1 MELKN
6 LSQVTALGMALTLV
20 AAQAAPP
27 VGLRAPALGSARAIG
42 TAVSASNFMM
52 NERVMP
58 GSGSVPDG
66 AALATNAAGST
77 LHLDGGVRLDLAPH
91 SRGRVYQD
99 RLVLEAGEAS
109 LDGLAGYKVDASE
122 LRVAPSRG
130 ARSAVGYETDG
141 RLKVSAEGGPVR
153 VTNRSGLLLAQ
164 VLPGRSIFLTPKAGS
179 GTANTMSLV
188 GTIEK
193 RDNGL
198 FLMDETAGI
207 TVKLQGIELDKYV
220 GKKVRIAGKTDEQAA
235 RLEGIAATV
244 LVERVQPVG
253 SAAKKKGAAAGAA
266 GGAAAAGA
274 GLSTTAIVV
283 GGIAVAGAVT
293 GTSVAVNRSGKSAT
307 GGPTGGPIG
316 PQTISR

>member
-27 VGLRAPALGSARAIG
+27 VGLGSARAIG
-42 TAVSASNFMM
+42 TAVSASNFLM
-52 NERVMP
+52 NERVMA
-58 GSGSVPDG
+58 GSGSVPEG
-66 AALATNAAGST
+66 AALATNATGST

-109 LDGLAGYKVDASE
+109 LDGRAGAYRVDASE

-130 ARSAVGYETDG
+130 ARSEVGYEMDG
-141 RLKVSAEGGPVR
+141 RLKVSAAGGPVR

-164 VLPGRSIFLTPKAGS
+164 VMPGRSVLLAPKAGT

-220 GKKVRIAGKTDEQAA
+220 GKKVRIAGKTDDQAA
-235 RLEGIAATV
+235 RMEGIAATV
-244 LVERVQPVG
+244 VVDRVQPVG
-253 SAAKKKGAAAGAA
+253 SAAKKKTGAAAGAA
-266 GGAAAAGA
+266 GGA

-293 GTSVAVNRSGKSAT
+293 GTSVAVNRSGRSAPGTT
-307 GGPTGGPIG
+307 GGGFA
-316 PQTISR
+316 PQTISQ

>member
-27 VGLRAPALGSARAIG
+27 VGLGAIALGSARAIG
-42 TAVSASNFMM
+42 TAVSASNFLM
-52 NERVMP
+52 NERVMA
-58 GSGSVPDG
+58 GSGSVPEG

-109 LDGLAGYKVDASE
+109 LDGQAGAYRVDANE

-130 ARSAVGYETDG
+130 ARSAVGYEMDG

-164 VLPGRSIFLTPKAGS
+164 VMPGRSVLLAPKAGT

-198 FLMDETAGI
+198 FLKDETAGI

-220 GKKVRIAGKTDEQAA
+220 GKKVRIAGKTDDQAA
-235 RLEGIAATV
+235 RMEGIAATV
-244 LVERVQPVG
+244 VVDRVQPVG
-253 SAAKKKGAAAGAA
+253 SAAKKKTGAAAGAA
-266 GGAAAAGA
+266 GGAAAGA

-293 GTSVAVNRSGKSAT
+293 GTSVAVNRSGRSAT
-307 GGPTGGPIG
+307 GPTGGGFG
-316 PQTISR
+316 PQTISQ

>member
-27 VGLRAPALGSARAIG
+27 VGLGSARAIG

-66 AALATNAAGST
+66 AALATTAAGST

-220 GKKVRIAGKTDEQAA
+220 GKKVRIAGKTDDQAA
-235 RLEGIAATV
+235 RMEGIAATV
-244 LVERVQPVG
+244 VVDRVQPVG

-266 GGAAAAGA
+266 GGAAAGAA

-293 GTSVAVNRSGKSAT
+293 GTSVAVNRSGRSTT
-307 GGPTGGPIG
+307 GGSTGGPIG

>member
-27 VGLRAPALGSARAIG
+27 VGLRAPALGSGRAIG

-66 AALATNAAGST
+66 AALATAAAGST
-77 LHLDGGVRLDLAPH
+77 LHLEGGVRLDLAPH

-109 LDGLAGYKVDASE
+109 LDGVAGYKVDASE

-164 VLPGRSIFLTPKAGS
+164 VMPGRSVLLAPKAGA

-220 GKKVRIAGKTDEQAA
+220 GKKVRIAGKTDDQAA

-244 LVERVQPVG
+244 LVDRVQPVG

-266 GGAAAAGA
+266 GGAAAGA

-293 GTSVAVNRSGKSAT
+293 GTSVAVNRSGKSANG
-307 GGPTGGPIG
+307 GGPPGGPIG

>member
-27 VGLRAPALGSARAIG
+27 VGLKAVPLGSARAIG
-42 TAVSASNFMM
+42 TAVSASNFLM

-99 RLVLEAGEAS
+99 RLVLEAGKAS

-164 VLPGRSIFLTPKAGS
+164 VMPGRSIFLTPKAGS

-244 LVERVQPVG
+244 VVERVQPVG

-266 GGAAAAGA
+266 GGA

-307 GGPTGGPIG
+307 GGATGGPIG